1 MFKKI
6 YQYFYNLLKRL
17 LNQWGLKLPES
28 KETNAPY
35 QIALLN
41 VSRLQAISFFLI
53 VGVLFVWLSDAFN
66 QERLI
71 SMGYFYIPYALV
83 VVVSLTTIL
92 LIRLVIPKKT
102 YSISF
107 LKVFYRAYW
116 AINTTSVIAVYLL
129 DAYSSSKVAS
139 LFAFYL
145 ILAAIPIFSF
155 WEVFGF
161 LMLPNLLMVGV
172 WLFDILTLKEAIYTV
187 FLYEGFAITISQT
200 MYHTYL
206 RMVDYEIK
214 LRESTKKLELMSL
227 LDPLTGLNNRFG
239 LNKAFD
245 YLKKKTDNNDLFFV
259 IALDIDNFKTYNDEY
274 GHLLGDEYLVFLGKT
289 IKMVFCNEHS
299 ATGRIGGDEFIV
311 FYRTNNE
318 KEVELKM
325 RLFYEALNEMSM
337 NEKFPKTS
345 ITLSSGIAFENIQR
359 LSTWTDLYEEADR
372 LLFDAKNQGR
382 NQFIFAS
389 KKPTE

>member
-6 YQYFYNLLKRL
+6 YQYFYSLFKSL

-41 VSRLQAISFFLI
+41 ISRLQAISLFLI
-53 VGVLFVWLSDAFN
+53 VGVLFVWLSDVFN
-66 QERLI
+66 QNRLI
-71 SMGYFYIPYALV
+71 SMDYFYILYALV
-83 VVVSLTTIL
+83 VVVSLTTII
-92 LIRLVIPKKT
+92 LIRVVIPKKT
-102 YSISF
+102 FSMAF
-107 LKVFYRAYW
+107 LKAFYRSFW
-116 AINTTSVIAVYLL
+116 AINTSLVILVYLL

-155 WEVFGF
+155 GEILAF

-172 WLFDILTLKEAIYTV
+172 WLFDILTLKETIYTV
-187 FLYEGFAITISQT
+187 FLYEGFAVTISQM
-200 MYHTYL
+200 MYHTLL
-206 RMVDYEIK
+206 RIVNYEIK
-214 LRESTKKLELMSL
+214 LRESSKKLELMSL
-227 LDPLTGLNNRFG
+227 LDPLTELNNRFG

-245 YLKKKTDNNDLFFV
+245 NLKSKTNNNDLFFV
-259 IALDIDNFKTYNDEY
+259 IALDIDNFKIFNDQY

-289 IKMVFCNEHS
+289 IKMVFCNDHS
-299 ATGRIGGDEFIV
+299 ATGRIGGDEFIA
-311 FYRTNNE
+311 FCRTKSE
-318 KEVELKM
+318 QEVDLKM
-325 RLFYEALNEMSM
+325 RLFYEALNEMSLSDQ
-337 NEKFPKTS
+337 FPKTS
-345 ITLSSGIAFENIQR
+345 ITLSCGIAFEEIQR

-372 LLFDAKNQGR
+372 LLFDAKNRGR

-389 KKPTE
+389 KKPSE